1 MAPLYLPS
9 GHFPPYSPELT
20 PPRAPQ
26 RLRGPHA
33 RKPAGLRGT
42 EPCVG
47 AALKLLSPAGRPL
60 KGQHGPYR
68 GGTSWPP
75 PSPGPR
81 SPGGGAGRC
90 GPIPRRFKRGRRSRA
105 ARRFPLPNMAPRLH
119 FAPLPFSPYSPTQP
133 AAAAGVTWW
142 RGREGV
148 GAGGAG
154 RGAAAGQDGGVRWGA
169 VLLLLPALLW
179 GEGEPHP

>member
-9 GHFPPYSPELT
+9 GHFPPPSPELT
-20 PPRAPQ
+20 PPRAPHPPGQ

-47 AALKLLSPAGRPL
+47 TALKLLSPAGRPL
-60 KGQHGPYR
+60 KEQHGPYR
-68 GGTSWPP
+68 GGTSRRRPP

-90 GPIPRRFKRGRRSRA
+90 GPIPRRFKRGGRSRA
-105 ARRFPLPNMAPRLH
+105 ARRFPLPNMARGFTSLPSLSLPSPPPNQPPPRG
-119 FAPLPFSPYSPTQP
+119 SRGGEG
-133 AAAAGVTWW
+133 AG
-142 RGREGV
+142 GI

-154 RGAAAGQDGGVRWGA
+154 RGAAAG
-169 VLLLLPALLW
+169 
-179 GEGEPHP
+179 